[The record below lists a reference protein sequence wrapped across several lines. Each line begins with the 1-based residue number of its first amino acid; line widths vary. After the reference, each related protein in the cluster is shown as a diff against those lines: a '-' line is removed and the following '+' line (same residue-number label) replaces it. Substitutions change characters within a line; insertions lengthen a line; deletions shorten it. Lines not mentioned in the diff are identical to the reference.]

1 MLFKIFIKPAPA
13 LALALALAS
22 VVKNIP
28 RLVRQ
33 PDPMA

>member
-22 VVKNIP
+22 VVKHIP

-33 PDPMA
+33 HDPVA